1 MNKGESMLR
10 RSQVVGG
17 STLQVCSYGTDC
29 TSSSRVT
36 HPWVKYLL
44 QVAGSCF
51 SRASDSP
58 RHTHEDHRER
68 ATVHIR
74 TSLLLKPLVIYSMNY
89 AADVEA
95 NTQNSPY
102 SFNGIFHSI
111 SGLQIQL
118 LRRTYQTNPAMVMAQ

>member
-1 MNKGESMLR
+1 MNKDESMLR
-10 RSQVVGG
+10 RSQVVVGG
-17 STLQVCSYGTDC
+17 STLHVCSYGTDC
-29 TSSSRVT
+29 TSSRVT

-68 ATVHIR
+68 ATVHSR

-111 SGLQIQL
+111 SGLQL
-118 LRRTYQTNPAMVMAQ
+118 LHLRRTYQTNPAMVMAQ

>member
-1 MNKGESMLR
+1 MYVATVLT
-10 RSQVVGG
+10 VPPPALHIHG
-17 STLQVCSYGTDC
+17 SSTSYRLQVG
-29 TSSSRVT
+29 
-36 HPWVKYLL
+36 
-44 QVAGSCF
+44 GSCF

-74 TSLLLKPLVIYSMNY
+74 TSFLLKPLVIYSMNY

-111 SGLQIQL
+111 SGLQL
-118 LRRTYQTNPAMVMAQ
+118 LHLRRTYQTNPAMVMAQ

>member
-1 MNKGESMLR
+1 MNKDESMLR
-10 RSQVVGG
+10 RSQVVVGG
-17 STLQVCSYGTDC
+17 STLHVCSYGTDC
-29 TSSSRVT
+29 TSSRVT

-68 ATVHIR
+68 ATVHTR
-74 TSLLLKPLVIYSMNY
+74 TSFLLKPLVIYSMNY

-118 LRRTYQTNPAMVMAQ
+118 LRRTYQTNPAMVMA